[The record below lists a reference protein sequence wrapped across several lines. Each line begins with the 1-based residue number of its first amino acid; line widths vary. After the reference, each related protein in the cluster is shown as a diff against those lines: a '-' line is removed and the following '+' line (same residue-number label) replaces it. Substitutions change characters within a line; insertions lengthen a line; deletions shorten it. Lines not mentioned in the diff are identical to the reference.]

1 MAHTKKPRRGFWRW
15 AIALAMALLLGYGF
29 IIEPRWVVVTQLQK
43 QVGLKGA
50 TFKIAQLSDLH
61 LSGMGSVEEATL
73 NHLKALQPDVIL
85 LTGDVIGNRHA
96 LPALEDFLERLPNA
110 SKVAIKVATLGNWEH
125 WSGTD
130 LQQLSALYK
139 RHQVRLLVN
148 ECLPLVV
155 NGVPLSVAGLD
166 DYTAGQPDLVR
177 TLQQCTQGAPI
188 IMAQHSPGMF
198 DEVPSPELGQ
208 IVFSLAGHTH
218 GGQVAVGKH
227 ALYTPRGSGRY
238 VAGSYQTTWGDLYV
252 SRGIGTSMMPLR
264 IGARPEIVLLELR

>member
-1 MAHTKKPRRGFWRW
+1 MAHTTQPQRSFWKW

-29 IIEPRWVVVTQLQK
+29 IIEPRWVAVTTLQK
-43 QVGLKGA
+43 DVGLKGA
-50 TFKIAQLSDLH
+50 KFKIAQLSDLH
-61 LSGMGSVEEATL
+61 FSGLGPTEEATL
-73 NHLKALQPDVIL
+73 KHLKALQPDVIL
-85 LTGDVIGNRHA
+85 LTGDVIGDRHA
-96 LPALEDFLERLPNA
+96 LPALDDFLKSLPD
-110 SKVAIKVATLGNWEH
+110 AIKVAILGNWEH

-148 ECLPLVV
+148 ECMPLVV
-155 NGVPLSVAGLD
+155 NGVPLSLAGLD

-177 TLQQCTQGAPI
+177 TLQQCTQSAPI

-218 GGQVAVGKH
+218 GGQVAIGKH
-227 ALYTPRGSGRY
+227 VLFTPRGSGRY
-238 VAGSYQTTWGDLYV
+238 VAGSYQTAWSDLYV
-252 SRGIGTSMMPLR
+252 SRGIGTSMIPLR
-264 IGARPEIVLLELR
+264 IGARPEIVVLELR

>member
-1 MAHTKKPRRGFWRW
+1 MAHTTQPQRSFWKW

-29 IIEPRWVVVTQLQK
+29 IIEPRWVVVTPLQK
-43 QVGLKGA
+43 QVGLKAG

-61 LSGMGSVEEATL
+61 LSGLGPVEEATL

-85 LTGDVIGNRHA
+85 LTGDVIGDRHA
-96 LPALEDFLERLPNA
+96 LPALDDFLKSLPN
-110 SKVAIKVATLGNWEH
+110 AIKVATLGNWEH

-148 ECLPLVV
+148 ECMPLEV
-155 NGVPLSVAGLD
+155 NGVPLSVAGMD

-188 IMAQHSPGMF
+188 IMAQHSPGLF
-198 DEVPSPELGQ
+198 DEAPSPELGQ

-218 GGQVAVGKH
+218 GGQVAIGKH
-227 ALYTPRGSGRY
+227 ALFTPRGSGRY
-238 VAGSYQTTWGDLYV
+238 VAGSYQTAWGDVYV
-252 SRGIGTSMMPLR
+252 SRGIGTSMMPMR

>member
-1 MAHTKKPRRGFWRW
+1 MAQKTKSRRSFWKL

-43 QVGLKGA
+43 QVSLKGA

-61 LSGMGSVEEATL
+61 LSGIGATEEAAL
-73 NHLKALQPDVIL
+73 KHLRALHPDLIL
-85 LTGDVIGNRHA
+85 LAGDVIGDRHA
-96 LPALEDFLERLPNA
+96 LPELDAFLEGFPD
-110 SKVAIKVATLGNWEH
+110 AIKVAILGNWEH

-148 ECLPLVV
+148 ECMPLVV
-155 NGVPLSVAGLD
+155 NSVHLSLAGLD
-166 DYTAGQPDLVR
+166 DYTAGRPDLER
-177 TLQQCTQGAPI
+177 TLKKCIQGAPI
-188 IMAQHSPGMF
+188 IMAQHSPGLF
-198 DEVPSPELGQ
+198 DEEPSPDLGH
-208 IVFSLAGHTH
+208 IAYSLAGHTH
-218 GGQVAVGKH
+218 GGQVAIGKH
-227 ALYTPRGSGRY
+227 ALFTPRGSGRY
-238 VAGSYQTTWGDLYV
+238 VAGNYQTAWGDLYV